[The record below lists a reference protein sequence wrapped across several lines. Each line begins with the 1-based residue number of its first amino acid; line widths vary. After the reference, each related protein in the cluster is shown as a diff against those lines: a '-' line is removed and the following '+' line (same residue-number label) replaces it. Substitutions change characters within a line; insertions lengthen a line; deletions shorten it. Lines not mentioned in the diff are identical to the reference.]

1 MGKRKRKTS
10 QKNACVLLWLMIVSG
25 LIVVYFYGTV
35 HLTFV
40 MQDNDA
46 LKIRR
51 QVLQQQVDKLDVRIS
66 QLRSYQRIVHLA
78 SQQGLVFLKATDI
91 EDLTVDLE
99 GIQQFESKQRPSL
112 RIAGFFNLPKL
123 KRKLSQQELQGRGDV
138 EAE

>member
-10 QKNACVLLWLMIVSG
+10 QKNAYVLLWLMIVSG

-66 QLRSYQRIVHLA
+66 QLRSYQRIVQLA
-78 SQQGLVFLKATDI
+78 HQQGLVFLTATDI
-91 EDLTVDLE
+91 EDLPVDLD
-99 GIQQFESKQRPSL
+99 GIQQTESGDRPYL
-112 RIAGFFNLPKL
+112 RIAGFFSLPRL
-123 KRKLSQQELQGRGDV
+123 KRQFSQRELQGRSNV
-138 EAE
+138 EVE